1 MRIGKG
7 TADKRLKLLKLISL
21 LPRVVSGDETE
32 LLISLS
38 WIYVVN
44 IYQKWFYSSDAL
56 ITSNNCWAALS
67 LKPLEKGFLGNLC
80 FLPFIKNILWQY
92 RQPTLKLWIL
102 SSASLAVV
110 LSPIASIVIPFSKS
124 FNRFPGNKAI
134 IISHIQSGRDC
145 WMSLECRRVLAC
157 VSQKDFY

>member
-44 IYQKWFYSSDAL
+44 IYQNDF
-56 ITSNNCWAALS
+56 I
-67 LKPLEKGFLGNLC
+67 PLML
-80 FLPFIKNILWQY
+80 
-92 RQPTLKLWIL
+92 
-102 SSASLAVV
+102 
-110 LSPIASIVIPFSKS
+110 
-124 FNRFPGNKAI
+124 
-134 IISHIQSGRDC
+134 
-145 WMSLECRRVLAC
+145 
-157 VSQKDFY
+157 